1 MLLKTVSRL
10 QEKFV
15 ESVDNEYYP
24 KLDEFAAKARK
35 NINEAKRAIAAG
47 GDETVLRNNIASNQL
62 TYDAAMFYKEG
73 LAHQKHQMMMAN
85 LECKKNIL
93 TAANTYK
100 TVALSKDVAALMAV
114 SRRAF
119 DAISGLSVPDLRPFQ
134 NEKMKD
140 AFSQLTREL
149 RK

>member
-1 MLLKTVSRL
+1 MLDLVNL
-10 QEKFV
+10 V
-15 ESVDNEYYP
+15 IVLV
-24 KLDEFAAKARK
+24 LDARYLVLTGIREF
-35 NINEAKRAIAAG
+35 
-47 GDETVLRNNIASNQL
+47 
-62 TYDAAMFYKEG
+62 
-73 LAHQKHQMMMAN
+73 
-85 LECKKNIL
+85 ECKKNIL

-119 DAISGLSVPDLRPFQ
+119 DAISGLSVPDLRPFE
-134 NEKMKD
+134 NERMKD